1 MTTVTN
7 KHVDTTPRTHIKH
20 GLPPVSGCGASVV
33 MRDLY
38 SDTALPV
45 IVLGLTYTEPNT
57 AGALLRV
64 ELERRQALDLALEL
78 FGAAREHIELTEPGF
93 PE

>member
-7 KHVDTTPRTHIKH
+7 KHADTKSRTHIKR

-64 ELERRQALDLALEL
+64 ELGRGQALDLALEL